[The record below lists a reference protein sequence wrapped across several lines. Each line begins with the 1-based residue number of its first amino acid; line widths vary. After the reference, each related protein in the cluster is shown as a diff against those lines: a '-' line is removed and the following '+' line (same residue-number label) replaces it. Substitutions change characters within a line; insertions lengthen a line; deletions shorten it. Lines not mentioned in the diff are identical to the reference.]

1 MLMTQLTFD
10 KTGFPMLR
18 VRKVGAFHLWPV
30 TKCQFKR
37 FLSETDQYGDK
48 WYDSILSLN
57 EPISFEN
64 LSESN
69 YERLFMTGILPR
81 EAMDFAGWLGED
93 FDLPTEAEW
102 KKFYRTVKNLFNIRL
117 SPYGLSD
124 SAVTLGQKIGGFLR
138 TPLTFSFLQGGVVE
152 WLKGEK
158 GYVGRGSPRDSFFP
172 NAWNPLNDSIHAID
186 RNERIFY
193 FGFRLIRR
201 KPTPLSKCLP
211 APIGHKFIKVNL
223 R

>member
-18 VRKVGAFHLWPV
+18 IRKLGAFHLWPV
-30 TKCQFKR
+30 TKCQFEQ
-37 FLSETDQYGDK
+37 FMSETDRYGDK
-48 WYDSILSLN
+48 WYDSIRCLN

-64 LSESN
+64 LSEGN

-81 EAMDFAGWLGED
+81 EAMDFARWLGED
-93 FDLPTEAEW
+93 FDLPTEEEW
-102 KKFYRTVKNLFNIRL
+102 KKFYRVVKSLFDIRL

-124 SAVTLGQKIGGFLR
+124 SAVALGRKIDEFLH

-158 GYVGRGSPRDSFFP
+158 GYVGRGTPRDSFFP
-172 NAWNPLNDSIHAID
+172 NAWNPLNDSIRAID
-186 RNERIFY
+186 RKERIFY

-201 KPTPLSKCLP
+201 KCTALSKRLP
-211 APIGHKFIKVNL
+211 ALVGHKFIKVNL